1 MVDQK
6 SLTQCM
12 ESLTQ
17 KLHPGVV
24 IHFLKLNRGPKRQD
38 SSTPMD
44 VNQSDELVGGKN
56 GVNQEAKDNNGSMN
70 DGSSVGG
77 GDGGNGWHSTRKMIY
92 VKINPKTNRP
102 SGYWPIP
109 ESYWPELNLSVLVS
123 TKQPYVCRV
132 CCYGRQVS
140 IHYHE
145 GPSIT
150 MIFRLSLLPPHK
162 FYHGGHNI

>member
-1 MVDQK
+1 MHVYVPYSTVITESCYSIVLGKCYTVMDQK

-24 IHFLKLNRGPKRQD
+24 IHFQKLNSVTKRQD
-38 SSTPMD
+38 SYTPME
-44 VNQSDELVGGKN
+44 VGQSDESTVGKN
-56 GVNQEAKDNNGSMN
+56 GGNQETKDNIGSASDSN
-70 DGSSVGG
+70 AVGGGG

-102 SGYWPIP
+102 AGYWPIP

-123 TKQPYVCRV
+123 E
-132 CCYGRQVS
+132 
-140 IHYHE
+140 HY
-145 GPSIT
+145 I
-150 MIFRLSLLPPHK
+150 
-162 FYHGGHNI
+162 